1 MAKEREPTNEKLNS
15 KEEVTLNKKENN
27 TSEQT
32 DIITSEQE
40 HTNVITPELLKA
52 MRDKIAE
59 QNKDKQEF
67 EKITIEELKKRI
79 SDFNEGKSVNF
90 NVNWSE
96 LVKDKDFTED
106 MVYMFQNHIQL
117 YFKDYIDTHKDINLS
132 LLKSMYWDMVGVF
145 NLEWV
150 DTETGKKILGTN

>member
-1 MAKEREPTNEKLNS
+1 MAKEREPTKEELNS
-15 KEEVTLNKKENN
+15 NEEVTLNKKGPN
-27 TSEQT
+27 TS
-32 DIITSEQE
+32 I
-40 HTNVITPELLKA
+40 ITPEILKA
-52 MRDKIAE
+52 MREKIAE

-117 YFKDYIDTHKDINLS
+117 YFKDYIDTHNNINLS

-150 DTETGKKILGTN
+150 DTETGKKILGTYNTH